1 MATMLSTN
9 SGADFVN
16 ADAKQYFVS
25 PLFLGEDVL
34 AGMDV
39 MTDIK
44 GNTYLD
50 HFSAGSYLTTAD
62 AGASFS
68 GSEASIYSNPQISPN
83 RVEVEIAMSGNNY
96 YNKVKGQVLRS
107 GTDKDNVDGTV
118 LKQIGADI
126 LMQGIKADFN
136 RQIFFGDT
144 DSTLAASIGADFSV
158 YDGAFKACAGIP
170 DAQVTVATYAT
181 GTDSAMAAL
190 AAVYA
195 SATAELKE
203 LPKKFYVSGK
213 IADDYTNELTSI
225 GVAPAYED
233 MQNGIPKLSYLG
245 IPLVVRRDWDVV
257 LATKYANVQ
266 MIQAAATTDA
276 VGTAALGARIM
287 LLANDALVVGTDF
300 NTANVESWYNRDE
313 KELRFRFGY
322 TCGTVLL
329 DSKMACVYGN

>member
-1 MATMLSTN
+1 M
-9 SGADFVN
+9 
-16 ADAKQYFVS
+16 
-25 PLFLGEDVL
+25 
-34 AGMDV
+34 
-39 MTDIK
+39 
-44 GNTYLD
+44 
-50 HFSAGSYLTTAD
+50 
-62 AGASFS
+62 
-68 GSEASIYSNPQISPN
+68 
-83 RVEVEIAMSGNNY
+83 
-96 YNKVKGQVLRS
+96 
-107 GTDKDNVDGTV
+107 
-118 LKQIGADI
+118 
-126 LMQGIKADFN
+126 
-136 RQIFFGDT
+136 
-144 DSTLAASIGADFSV
+144 
-158 YDGAFKACAGIP
+158 
-170 DAQVTVATYAT
+170 
-181 GTDSAMAAL
+181 
-190 AAVYA
+190 
-195 SATAELKE
+195 
-203 LPKKFYVSGK
+203 
-213 IADDYTNELTSI
+213 TNELTSI